1 MCSIVNQIFIR
12 FISDY
17 DQIAIL
23 CKRRYSFCFFRC
35 EDDACRV
42 LWSVVVDSLR
52 VFSCVTRERFLK
64 TFGTGFERRHENAA
78 DLAVSYESFDRSSIR
93 REENNL
99 DTWIHNRLKSAKQSL
114 HTAVH
119 DDDIAIVGRNLIFAA
134 EFFGDSGPEF
144 RDAG

>member
-17 DQIAIL
+17 DQLPIL

-52 VFSCVTRERFLK
+52 AFSGVTRERFLK

-78 DLAVSYESFDRSSIR
+78 ALAVRNEIFDRRPIR
-93 REENNL
+93 REENYFV
-99 DTWIHNRLKSAKQSL
+99 T
-114 HTAVH
+114 
-119 DDDIAIVGRNLIFAA
+119 GRS
-134 EFFGDSGPEF
+134 EE
-144 RDAG
+144 